1 MPNKFAVNSLET
13 FLVAHFKLYT
23 KSKNKIWNRLFYLYF
38 RSIKQENMK
47 NKALLVGINK
57 YPDPRNELR
66 GCVNDILDMEH
77 FIADANKVYPK
88 QNIKKLTNKDA
99 TKKGILSQLKWLIEG
114 AEAGDQLLFHYSG
127 HGAQAPTK
135 FTSLEKDGLDEII
148 CPYDFDGTNNTS
160 LRDKEFAQL
169 FAAIPKGVH
178 FVWISDSCHAED
190 LSRDPFIADE
200 VNKLENTHYKQF
212 RFFTGLAHFEN
223 SEDEA
228 YDQAN
233 ITIGKIAPIISP
245 LNGALL
251 SACQS
256 HELSADAYINNR
268 FNGAFTHYLIEN
280 LNKYS
285 ETKNMKDVIALVNKD
300 LAKNGYDQNPQSEG
314 LLENNFFFL

>member
-1 MPNKFAVNSLET
+1 
-13 FLVAHFKLYT
+13 
-23 KSKNKIWNRLFYLYF
+23 
-38 RSIKQENMK
+38 MK

-99 TKKGILSQLKWLIEG
+99 TKKGILTQLKWLIEG

-127 HGAQAPTK
+127 HGAQAPTL

-169 FAAIPKGVH
+169 FASIPKGVH

-190 LSRDPFIADE
+190 LSRDPFKVDE
-200 VNKLENTHYKQF
+200 EDFNANNTHY
-212 RFFTGLAHFEN
+212 RFFTGLSHFEQGV
-223 SEDEA
+223 DEKEQKS
-228 YDQAN
+228 D
-233 ITIGKIAPIISP
+233 ITIGGIAPIITP

-256 HELSADAYINNR
+256 HELSADTYINKR
-268 FNGAFTHYLIEN
+268 FIGAFTHYLIEN

-285 ETKNMKDVIALVNKD
+285 GNKNMRSIIGLVNKD
-300 LAKNGYDQNPQSEG
+300 LEKNGYDQNPQSEG
-314 LLENNFFFL
+314 LLENKFFFL

>member
-1 MPNKFAVNSLET
+1 
-13 FLVAHFKLYT
+13 
-23 KSKNKIWNRLFYLYF
+23 
-38 RSIKQENMK
+38 MK

-77 FIADANKVYPK
+77 FITYTNKVYPK
-88 QNIKKLTNKDA
+88 QNIKKLTNKEA
-99 TKKGILSQLKWLIEG
+99 TKKGILTQLKWLIDG

-127 HGAQAPTK
+127 HGAQAPTL

-148 CPYDFDGTNNTS
+148 CPYDFDGTSKTS
-160 LRDKEFAQL
+160 LRDKEFAEL

-190 LSRDPFIADE
+190 LSRD
-200 VNKLENTHYKQF
+200 VNTNKASIYRQFQGIRPPIKENVSDNAIQ
-212 RFFTGLAHFEN
+212 GLDTLN
-223 SEDEA
+223 PP
-228 YDQAN
+228 
-233 ITIGKIAPIISP
+233 ITTP

-280 LNKYS
+280 LNKYC
-285 ETKNMKDVIALVNKD
+285 ETKNMKAIIELVNKD
-300 LAKNGYDQNPQSEG
+300 LAENGYDQSPQSEG

>member
-1 MPNKFAVNSLET
+1 
-13 FLVAHFKLYT
+13 
-23 KSKNKIWNRLFYLYF
+23 
-38 RSIKQENMK
+38 MK

-66 GCVNDILDMEH
+66 GCVNDILDMEY
-77 FIADANKVYPK
+77 FIAENNKVYSK

-99 TKKGILSQLKWLIEG
+99 TKKGILTQLKWLIEG

-127 HGAQAPTK
+127 HGAQAPTL
-135 FTSLEKDGLDEII
+135 FSSLEKDGLDEII
-148 CPYDFDGTNNTS
+148 CPYDFDGTNKTS

-169 FAAIPKGVH
+169 FAGIPKGVH

-190 LSRDPFIADE
+190 LSRDPIITDEANKVKNSAYKHYRYFTGLSNFEKREDE
-200 VNKLENTHYKQF
+200 VN
-212 RFFTGLAHFEN
+212 
-223 SEDEA
+223 
-228 YDQAN
+228 DQAD

-251 SACQS
+251 SGCQS

-268 FNGAFTHYLIEN
+268 YNGAFTHYLIKN

-285 ETKNMKDVIALVNKD
+285 ETKNMKAIIELVNKD
-300 LAKNGYDQNPQSEG
+300 LAKNGYDQSPQSEG

>member
-1 MPNKFAVNSLET
+1 
-13 FLVAHFKLYT
+13 
-23 KSKNKIWNRLFYLYF
+23 
-38 RSIKQENMK
+38 MK

-66 GCVNDILDMEH
+66 GCVNDILEMEH
-77 FIADANKVYPK
+77 FIAETNKVYSK
-88 QNIKKLTNKDA
+88 QNIKKLTNKEA
-99 TKKGILSQLKWLIEG
+99 TKKEIITQIKWLIEG
-114 AEAGDQLLFHYSG
+114 AEDGDQLLFHYSG
-127 HGAQAPTK
+127 HGAQLPTR
-135 FTSLEKDGLDEII
+135 FNSLEKDGLDEII

-190 LSRDPFIADE
+190 LSRDPFKVDE
-200 VNKLENTHYKQF
+200 EDFNANNTHY
-212 RFFTGLAHFEN
+212 RFFTGLHHFEQRVEN
-223 SEDEA
+223 
-228 YDQAN
+228 
-233 ITIGKIAPIISP
+233 IAPVISP

-256 HELSADAYINNR
+256 HELSADTYINKR
-268 FNGAFTHYLIEN
+268 FIGAFTHYLIEN

-285 ETKNMKDVIALVNKD
+285 DAKNIRSIIGLVNKD
-300 LAKNGYDQNPQSEG
+300 LEKKGYDQNPQSEG

>member
-1 MPNKFAVNSLET
+1 
-13 FLVAHFKLYT
+13 
-23 KSKNKIWNRLFYLYF
+23 
-38 RSIKQENMK
+38 MK

-66 GCVNDILDMEH
+66 GCVNDILEMEH
-77 FIADANKVYPK
+77 FIAETNKVYSK
-88 QNIKKLTNKDA
+88 QNIKKITNKEA
-99 TKKGILSQLKWLIEG
+99 TKKGILTQLKWLIEG

-190 LSRDPFIADE
+190 LSRDPFKVHESDFMS
-200 VNKLENTHYKQF
+200 NNTHY
-212 RFFTGLAHFEN
+212 RFFTGLSHFDN
-223 SEDEA
+223 SEVEA
-228 YDQAN
+228 NDLAG
-233 ITIGKIAPIISP
+233 IAIGKIAPIISP

-256 HELSADAYINNR
+256 HELSADTYINKR
-268 FNGAFTHYLIEN
+268 FIGAFTHYLIEN

-285 ETKNMKDVIALVNKD
+285 DTKNMRSIIEIVNKD
-300 LAKNGYDQNPQSEG
+300 LGKNGYDQNPQSEG
-314 LLENNFFFL
+314 LLENKFFFL